1 MPRKRRNIAF
11 SLSFLDIMA
20 CGFGAVTLLF
30 LILRHNAVEIIT
42 PDSQLAAEVDLLQ
55 MDIRQAEEEKT
66 QLLNS
71 LEKIQLEL
79 VEAQGLSERVISDLQ
94 EQENSIQSD
103 PNDLDKLRQQVEQLE
118 EETAQ
123 MEEVEFGDKVR
134 EFIGDGNRQYL
145 TGLKLGGERVLIL
158 VDGSA
163 SMLADTVVN
172 AVRRRNMPEEQKKQ
186 SPKWQWTL
194 RTVEWLLA
202 QLPPSSR
209 FQIYL
214 FNTEAS
220 VAIAGTQGE
229 WLDAADSLALEQA
242 VDAVKQFSPGSG
254 TSLSNAFAAIADFD
268 SRPDNLFLLTDGLP
282 TQGKQP
288 RKSLWSVAR
297 SDVNISPPLW
307 LSYPA
312 AFRLIRFYSQWRVIR
327 RRQGYSGKPRSIPR
341 AHLLLRRGTGHEKTA
356 PSITGSEHLI
366 SRCHQLWLWCHRIAI
381 SYR

>member
-1 MPRKRRNIAF
+1 MARKRRNIAF

-30 LILRHNAVEIIT
+30 LILRHNAVEIVT
-42 PDSQLAAEVDLLQ
+42 PDIKLAAEVDLLQ
-55 MDIRQAEEEKT
+55 MDIREAEEDRV

-71 LEKIQLEL
+71 IEKIQLEL
-79 VEAQGLSERVISDLQ
+79 AEAQGLSKRVITDLE
-94 EQENSIQSD
+94 EQERSIQSD
-103 PNDLDKLRQQVEQLE
+103 PNDLDKLRLQVEQLE

-134 EFIGDGNRQYL
+134 EFQGDGNRQYL

-172 AVRRRNMPEEQKKQ
+172 AVRRRNMEDEQKKQ

-209 FQIYL
+209 FQVYM
-214 FNTEAS
+214 FNPEAS
-220 VAIAGTQGE
+220 AAIAGTEGE

-242 VDAVKQFSPGSG
+242 VAATKQFSPGSG
-254 TSLSNAFAAIADFD
+254 TSLSNAFGAITDFED
-268 SRPDNLFLLTDGLP
+268 RPDNLFLLTDGLP
-282 TQGKQP
+282 TQGKNPPKKYMVSGAQR
-288 RKSLWSVAR
+288 RKHFAAAMAEF
-297 SDVNISPPLW
+297 PPGVPINTILF
-307 LSYPA
+307 PMEGDPEA
-312 AFRLIRFYSQWRVIR
+312 AGLFWQTALNTKGAFI
-327 RRQGYSGKPRSIPR
+327 
-341 AHLLLRRGTGHEKTA
+341 A
-356 PSITGSEHLI
+356 PS
-366 SRCHQLWLWCHRIAI
+366 RDWP
-381 SYR
+381 